1 MHKQLRW
8 IWGINPRS
16 KKEVDLNVKFIKVYG
31 DSKNIVKQVR
41 NTIHCVSN
49 HLKNYQ
55 QLVLDS
61 LPHFTSF
68 EIKYV
73 PRAHN
78 SDTNLLANVASK
90 LIPSEEFSHERFSI
104 ELLFRP
110 YVPNNI
116 TNWRVFSDDE
126 HIISFLTQEDT
137 YKYLIIDENQQD
149 SKINSLDCKAKPENI
164 VPKSIVKLENFY
176 DLQDRF
182 KTPTKCKKK
191 SSTMKFEIIN
201 LELKKIHKILT
212 LD

>member
-78 SDTNLLANVASK
+78 SDENLLANVVSN

-110 YVPNNI
+110 YVPDNI
-116 TNWRVFSDDE
+116 TNWRVFNHDE
-126 HIISFLTQEDT
+126 HIINFLTQ
-137 YKYLIIDENQQD
+137 
-149 SKINSLDCKAKPENI
+149 
-164 VPKSIVKLENFY
+164 
-176 DLQDRF
+176 
-182 KTPTKCKKK
+182 
-191 SSTMKFEIIN
+191 
-201 LELKKIHKILT
+201 
-212 LD
+212 

>member
-1 MHKQLRW
+1 
-8 IWGINPRS
+8 
-16 KKEVDLNVKFIKVYG
+16 
-31 DSKNIVKQVR
+31 
-41 NTIHCVSN
+41 
-49 HLKNYQ
+49 
-55 QLVLDS
+55 

-78 SDTNLLANVASK
+78 SDANLLANVVSK

-110 YVPNNI
+110 YVPDNI
-116 TNWRVFSDDE
+116 TNWRVFNHDE

-182 KTPTKCKKK
+182 KTPTKWKKK
-191 SSTMKFEIIN
+191 KFHNEI
-201 LELKKIHKILT
+201 
-212 LD
+212 